1 MDGKDGRRGK
11 MYELSGATV
20 IVSGGNAKAG
30 KHVDPE
36 DGRRASDQTSPDN
49 GREKT
54 RRPPNLL
61 AAEVQLRQVSTPGEI
76 PGQLVSPK
84 AYASEEKW
92 RTAERMHV
100 HVGAAWGIVSAD
112 TDLDAGASLTER
124 LLHQRL
130 EDDQKLLE
138 RKLQHDQTLLDQV
151 LLDQRFPRPEV
162 MELLPV
168 ASCMVSLRF

>member
-1 MDGKDGRRGK
+1 
-11 MYELSGATV
+11 MYELSGSTV
-20 IVSGGNAKAG
+20 IVSGGNAKAEM
-30 KHVDPE
+30 HVDPE
-36 DGRRASDQTSPDN
+36 DGRRPSDQTSPDN
-49 GREKT
+49 GRERT
-54 RRPPNLL
+54 RRPTSLL
-61 AAEVQLRQVSTPGEI
+61 AAEVQLRQASTPGEI

-84 AYASEEKW
+84 AYASKEKLI
-92 RTAERMHV
+92 TAERMHV
-100 HVGAAWGIVSAD
+100 HVGAAWGIVSGD

-151 LLDQRFPRPEV
+151 LLDQRLPRPDV
-162 MELLPV
+162 MQLLPV

>member
-1 MDGKDGRRGK
+1 M
-11 MYELSGATV
+11 
-20 IVSGGNAKAG
+20 
-30 KHVDPE
+30 
-36 DGRRASDQTSPDN
+36 
-49 GREKT
+49 
-54 RRPPNLL
+54 
-61 AAEVQLRQVSTPGEI
+61 
-76 PGQLVSPK
+76 SPK
-84 AYASEEKW
+84 AFPESLQPLPFDRNHASEEKW

-151 LLDQRFPRPEV
+151 LLDQRLPRPDV
-162 MELLPV
+162 MELPV

>member
-1 MDGKDGRRGK
+1 
-11 MYELSGATV
+11 MYELSGSTV
-20 IVSGGNAKAG
+20 IVSAGNAKAG
-30 KHVDPE
+30 NHVDPE
-36 DGRRASDQTSPDN
+36 DGRRPSDQTSPDN
-49 GREKT
+49 GRERT

-61 AAEVQLRQVSTPGEI
+61 AAEVQLRQASTPGEI

-84 AYASEEKW
+84 ASNEKW
-92 RTAERMHV
+92 RAAERMHV
-100 HVGAAWGIVSAD
+100 HVGAAWGIVSGD

-151 LLDQRFPRPEV
+151 LLDQRLPRPDV
-162 MELLPV
+162 MQLLLV